1 MTLAVIGLVLAA
13 TLVWPGRQQPASLS
27 GPAGRG
33 AGAPWRARRVR
44 GRLADL
50 ESMAAVADLLAMAL
64 RSGATPVTA
73 VAAVVGEAPD
83 PWHGV
88 LEEVGDEL
96 AAGGAAGGVWRRHA
110 LHHPELRP
118 VAGAWSLSEGLGV
131 ALAPSMATSAQVL
144 RARVQARRRLDA
156 ATAGARSTMH
166 LLTLL
171 PLVGLLAGLVAQ
183 GSWATVQMYLHGQ
196 SFGTSD
202 PQFGLDVGFYA
213 FDLPFFRLVLNLL
226 FVIVVVAFLVNLL
239 THYIF
244 GGIRLGGILYSMHG
258 KYGRM
263 PSETGWKNSA
273 AAIAAS

>member
-13 TLVWPGRQQPASLS
+13 TLVWPGRRQPASLS
-27 GPAGRG
+27 GSVGRG
-33 AGAPWRARRVR
+33 AVAPWRARRVR

-64 RSGATPVTA
+64 RSGATPITA

-88 LEEVGDEL
+88 LAEVGDEL

-110 LHHPELRP
+110 QHHPELRP
-118 VAGAWSLSEGLGV
+118 VAGAWSLSEDLGV

-171 PLVGLLAGLVAQ
+171 PLVGLLAGLA
-183 GSWATVQMYLHGQ
+183 
-196 SFGTSD
+196 
-202 PQFGLDVGFYA
+202 FGLTPWEVYGHSALTIISAVVGLGLTA
-213 FDLPFFRLVLNLL
+213 AGWLVCRWLL
-226 FVIVVVAFLVNLL
+226 ARAVAP
-239 THYIF
+239 
-244 GGIRLGGILYSMHG
+244 RDE
-258 KYGRM
+258 R
-263 PSETGWKNSA
+263 
-273 AAIAAS
+273 